1 MENKKTRKLTGLLV
15 TVSNR
20 YKNANISKKL
30 NIALVTALL
39 IPLIISFVYAVIF
52 FGNKI
57 QEEARN
63 KNDSDLSLIHLL
75 YKNKIFEYEQVV
87 SNFSNDKALGLL
99 LSLNLTNQIV
109 ADLTDRLANVDYDMI
124 HILDKQS
131 QVISRIHKPL
141 FLGDTLEETVY
152 LTSALEGN
160 IVSGTEVLKKD
171 FLENEGLSVV
181 GDYNISI
188 RAAAPLYNR
197 ITNEIVGVLIISK
210 ILNTYPTFLQELSRQ
225 IGESVSIYQGNT
237 LAISSA
243 KKTEASLTASIEN
256 TISQGNRYNQADI
269 LQGFIL
275 GYQPLKNAKGEVI
288 GALGV
293 SASAKDSQL
302 TFIYGFLAFLG
313 IGLGGF
319 WLALKIRRILANNIL
334 SPIHELHQG
343 TQVLAKGDYN
353 YKIVVRNEDE
363 IGELSK
369 AFNRMAGD
377 LKRTYTQLE
386 EYNHQLE
393 DKVAQRTAELVT
405 KNDQLEQTLD
415 MLNPG
420 VSQLIST
427 SKHDLGLVSATEFI
441 NDICSYTRMNILLS
455 EEFVGNFINQY
466 YQESHKIL
474 AMYRGFRDKTVG
486 DQTVASFGITKDAFT
501 RSEYHAFDATN
512 AALGINKLLLSMS
525 EELTAYVQAHKS
537 DVLIKLR
544 SLGEK
549 EEEINNISFD
559 ARTGINTSLLDT
571 DDDIDQLRM
580 VMMGGLT
587 GSDYTGQGGALIY
600 AARLEASGTAREIHV
615 GRNTA
620 RIIQGFFNLEQ
631 LESVHLKGLGERE
644 RYKIVNRKYFFEQ
657 FGSHVGIKQYQKD
670 IPVYIYQAVNS
681 SVLGYIN
688 IKEVS
693 RITKKI
699 PVSINYYEHCDG
711 KCDEILARSLVLY
724 AMSKKRD
731 LDDQQIQ
738 NIILAYIVYK
748 TDQLHSESF
757 VLTERNDLLSVF
769 AEDFQLKDLRT
780 IRTFVSQLKDQSAY
794 GTEIDMVRLVE
805 AYTSQLMD
813 RTFLQKNKVSLL
825 SCPAEFQQKN
835 KDRFDSKNLDNLI
848 KLF

>member
-1 MENKKTRKLTGLLV
+1 M
-15 TVSNR
+15 
-20 YKNANISKKL
+20 
-30 NIALVTALL
+30 
-39 IPLIISFVYAVIF
+39 
-52 FGNKI
+52 
-57 QEEARN
+57 
-63 KNDSDLSLIHLL
+63 
-75 YKNKIFEYEQVV
+75 
-87 SNFSNDKALGLL
+87 
-99 LSLNLTNQIV
+99 
-109 ADLTDRLANVDYDMI
+109 
-124 HILDKQS
+124 
-131 QVISRIHKPL
+131 
-141 FLGDTLEETVY
+141 
-152 LTSALEGN
+152 
-160 IVSGTEVLKKD
+160 
-171 FLENEGLSVV
+171 
-181 GDYNISI
+181 
-188 RAAAPLYNR
+188 
-197 ITNEIVGVLIISK
+197 
-210 ILNTYPTFLQELSRQ
+210 
-225 IGESVSIYQGNT
+225 
-237 LAISSA
+237 
-243 KKTEASLTASIEN
+243 
-256 TISQGNRYNQADI
+256 
-269 LQGFIL
+269 
-275 GYQPLKNAKGEVI
+275 
-288 GALGV
+288 
-293 SASAKDSQL
+293 
-302 TFIYGFLAFLG
+302 
-313 IGLGGF
+313 
-319 WLALKIRRILANNIL
+319 
-334 SPIHELHQG
+334 
-343 TQVLAKGDYN
+343 
-353 YKIVVRNEDE
+353 
-363 IGELSK
+363 
-369 AFNRMAGD
+369 
-377 LKRTYTQLE
+377 
-386 EYNHQLE
+386 
-393 DKVAQRTAELVT
+393 
-405 KNDQLEQTLD
+405 
-415 MLNPG
+415 
-420 VSQLIST
+420 
-427 SKHDLGLVSATEFI
+427 
-441 NDICSYTRMNILLS
+441 
-455 EEFVGNFINQY
+455 
-466 YQESHKIL
+466 
-474 AMYRGFRDKTVG
+474 
-486 DQTVASFGITKDAFT
+486 
-501 RSEYHAFDATN
+501 
-512 AALGINKLLLSMS
+512 
-525 EELTAYVQAHKS
+525 
-537 DVLIKLR
+537 IKLR

-600 AARLEASGTAREIHV
+600 AARLEASGAAREIHV

-620 RIIQGFFNLEQ
+620 SVIQGFFNLEQ
-631 LESVHLKGLGERE
+631 LESVYLKGLGERE

-780 IRTFVSQLKDQSAY
+780 IRTFVSQLKDQAAY